1 MRKYFVIAL
10 LTSAAIRQPIQAQY
24 YYYND
29 RYYDNAVVM
38 ELGISGGV
46 MNALTDL
53 GGKKGIGKNFIK
65 DLRWATARPSFGV
78 YTTAMYKNAVGLRL
92 EATFGEVTGYD
103 SIIKNV
109 ASSTFGR
116 YERNLSFKSKISEIQ
131 LAFEIHPLFFK
142 NYSDDDP
149 PRISP
154 YAVIGAGRYNFD
166 PQAKLDGQWY
176 ALRPLSLEGQG
187 FKEYKDR
194 KPYELTQFNILGGV
208 GVKYEINSF
217 LNARL
222 ELIHR
227 VLFTDYLD
235 DVSTSYIDPTLFS
248 NYLPSNLASVAE
260 RLYSRRYELVP
271 NDVPLTGEQ
280 RGDPKDNDT
289 FFTIQLK
296 LGFTLGRQKR

>member
-1 MRKYFVIAL
+1 MRKFLVIAL
-10 LTSAAIRQPIQAQY
+10 LISAALYEPLNAQY

-38 ELGISGGV
+38 ELGISGGA

-65 DLRWATARPSFGV
+65 DLRWATARPSYGV
-78 YTTAMYKNAVGLRL
+78 YAAAMYKNAIGVRL

-109 ASSTFGR
+109 APTTFGR
-116 YERNLSFKSKISEIQ
+116 YERNLSFRSKINEIQ
-131 LAFEIHPLFFK
+131 LALEVHPLFFK
-142 NYSDDDP
+142 NYVDEDP

-154 YAVIGAGRYNFD
+154 YAVIGVGRYNFD
-166 PQAKLDGQWY
+166 PEAKLDGQWY
-176 ALRPLSLEGQG
+176 ALHPLSLEGQG

-194 KPYELTQFNILGGV
+194 KPYDLTQFNVLGGL
-208 GVKYEINSF
+208 GLKYEINSF

-222 ELIHR
+222 EFIHR

-235 DVSTSYIDPTLFS
+235 DVSTNYIDPTLFT
-248 NYLPSNLASVAE
+248 NYLPSNLASVAQ

-271 NDVPLTGEQ
+271 NDVPVTGEQ
-280 RGDPKDNDT
+280 RGDPKDNDA

-296 LGFTLGRQKR
+296 LGITLGRQRR